1 MLYTSAQRS
10 QLSGAQG
17 YLRPPPEALG
27 IPVKCRLRQRE
38 VCDQGTSSCFASL
51 YAQNKLLFTC
61 LVTKMAR
68 IKFVFVIS
76 LLRSRFVL
84 KVLAHIKM
92 VLETKEKN
100 IAKMSNN
107 VVTKF

>member
-17 YLRPPPEALG
+17 YLRPSPEALG